1 MSRDEELESSSA
13 RESGRAMPASALAK
27 EALARA
33 KKAQAKGK
41 GAKGRGAPAGGK
53 EAPPEESRE
62 SPKAEKPATSDGQEP
77 PTTSRAVPAPTE
89 VRADERPP
97 RRADSAHSVVAAK
110 WGASR
115 DTLALGPQLLLLGK
129 LLIGILLAM
138 LVLWIICLTALTV
151 GFASTF
157 DAGLG
162 RIVLYGFL
170 VTYVVM
176 ILTLVAMGAR
186 LPPSLVPPKPGDA
199 EGLDRYLRAVGERLE
214 ANPRVQFESRHD
226 PKRLRSDVESA
237 FRHLDRAADELIRAT
252 SSRVLVS
259 TAVSRNGKLDGLAV
273 LLMQARLIWRIA
285 GLYSQGATVKELAH
299 LYIHVTRVNF
309 FDDDVK
315 DPNLDDDL
323 GPVMSSFANSGVEL
337 MPAAGI
343 RAAYSTLVGSV
354 LGGSANA
361 FLTLRVGLIAKRY
374 CGSITSEEPA
384 SCRRAATI
392 EAAKLLPDV
401 VSGDIERIRA
411 AVVSKFRRLDAG
423 LVGDRPD
430 AATH

>member
-41 GAKGRGAPAGGK
+41 AAKGRGAPAGGK

-62 SPKAEKPATSDGQEP
+62 SPKAEKAETSDGQEP

-89 VRADERPP
+89 VRADERTP
-97 RRADSAHSVVAAK
+97 RRADFAHSVVAAK

-115 DTLALGPQLLLLGK
+115 DSLALGPQLLLLGK

-138 LVLWIICLTALTV
+138 LVLWIVSLTALTV
-151 GFASTF
+151 GFALTF

-162 RIVLYGFL
+162 RMVLYGFL

-186 LPPSLVPPKPGDA
+186 LPPSLVPPKARGCRGARPLSQG
-199 EGLDRYLRAVGERLE
+199 RRRE
-214 ANPRVQFESRHD
+214 ARG
-226 PKRLRSDVESA
+226 ESA
-237 FRHLDRAADELIRAT
+237 RPIRIAPRPEEIAFRR
-252 SSRVLVS
+252 RVRLPTPGSGGRRIDPHDVF
-259 TAVSRNGKLDGLAV
+259 ACPRLDGRFPEREARRARRPPHASPTDLADRRP
-273 LLMQARLIWRIA
+273 LFARARRSKSSA
-285 GLYSQGATVKELAH
+285 Q

-323 GPVMSSFANSGVEL
+323 GPVMASFANSGVEL

-354 LGGSANA
+354 LGGMPMHS
-361 FLTLRVGLIAKRY
+361 
-374 CGSITSEEPA
+374 
-384 SCRRAATI
+384 
-392 EAAKLLPDV
+392 
-401 VSGDIERIRA
+401 
-411 AVVSKFRRLDAG
+411 
-423 LVGDRPD
+423 
-430 AATH
+430 